1 MVEVVRQQLE
11 ADWPQTRCHLTACP
25 QWPPLAHVTVPLD
38 SNQAPSLVQGARPVL
53 LNATLSQCFTQPQAA
68 LTFVTLPG
76 FPFSQKDLEN
86 LKAEVQRRQQL
97 QESIKSGEQ
106 LEAEDKAVE
115 EKEAEP
121 SMPSAA
127 IPLTQSS
134 A

>member
-1 MVEVVRQQLE
+1 M
-11 ADWPQTRCHLTACP
+11 
-25 QWPPLAHVTVPLD
+25 
-38 SNQAPSLVQGARPVL
+38 
-53 LNATLSQCFTQPQAA
+53 TLSQCFTQPQAG

>member
-1 MVEVVRQQLE
+1 
-11 ADWPQTRCHLTACP
+11 
-25 QWPPLAHVTVPLD
+25 
-38 SNQAPSLVQGARPVL
+38 
-53 LNATLSQCFTQPQAA
+53 
-68 LTFVTLPG
+68 
-76 FPFSQKDLEN
+76 LEN

-106 LEAEDKAVE
+106 LEPEDRAGE

-127 IPLTQSS
+127 IPLTQSP

>member
-1 MVEVVRQQLE
+1 MAELGGREVQGVFSLLNM
-11 ADWPQTRCHLTACP
+11 ALSWCFTIPTASLMSA
-25 QWPPLAHVTVPLD
+25 PLA
-38 SNQAPSLVQGARPVL
+38 A
-53 LNATLSQCFTQPQAA
+53 
-68 LTFVTLPG
+68 

-97 QESIKSGEQ
+97 QESMKSGEQ

-121 SMPSAA
+121 SMPSTA

>member
-1 MVEVVRQQLE
+1 MNPLLCPSPTEAADPGASFSKPNQQTGPWLCSGVAELWGREVQGVF
-11 ADWPQTRCHLTACP
+11 
-25 QWPPLAHVTVPLD
+25 PPLNT
-38 SNQAPSLVQGARPVL
+38 
-53 LNATLSQCFTQPQAA
+53 TLSWCFTNPTASLMPA
-68 LTFVTLPG
+68 PLPA

-97 QESIKSGEQ
+97 QESMKSGEQ
-106 LEAEDKAVE
+106 VEAEDKAVE

>member
-1 MVEVVRQQLE
+1 MFPLLNMTLSWGFTIPM
-11 ADWPQTRCHLTACP
+11 ASLMPAPLTA
-25 QWPPLAHVTVPLD
+25 
-38 SNQAPSLVQGARPVL
+38 
-53 LNATLSQCFTQPQAA
+53 
-68 LTFVTLPG
+68 

-97 QESIKSGEQ
+97 QESMKSGEQ
-106 LEAEDKAVE
+106 LEAEDKVE

>member
-1 MVEVVRQQLE
+1 MAELGGREVQGVFALLNM
-11 ADWPQTRCHLTACP
+11 ALSWCFTIPTASLMSA
-25 QWPPLAHVTVPLD
+25 PLA
-38 SNQAPSLVQGARPVL
+38 A
-53 LNATLSQCFTQPQAA
+53 
-68 LTFVTLPG
+68 

-97 QESIKSGEQ
+97 QESMKSGEQ

-121 SMPSAA
+121 SMPSTA

>member
-1 MVEVVRQQLE
+1 MSSAGLTVENSSGYL
-11 ADWPQTRCHLTACP
+11 L
-25 QWPPLAHVTVPLD
+25 
-38 SNQAPSLVQGARPVL
+38 SL
-53 LNATLSQCFTQPQAA
+53 CFT
-68 LTFVTLPG
+68 
-76 FPFSQKDLEN
+76 PFFIFANICYPSWFSPLSQKDLEN

-97 QESIKSGEQ
+97 QESIKSGEH
-106 LEAEDKAVE
+106 LEPEDKAVE

>member
-1 MVEVVRQQLE
+1 MATQ
-11 ADWPQTRCHLTACP
+11 P
-25 QWPPLAHVTVPLD
+25 
-38 SNQAPSLVQGARPVL
+38 PSLGSGIAETWDLGSGRKRASARSISYFVEHYLVPVL
-53 LNATLSQCFTQPQAA
+53 HTIPKGSLMFAA
-68 LTFVTLPG
+68 LPG

-97 QESIKSGEQ
+97 QESIKSGGQ
-106 LEAEDKAVE
+106 LEPEDKAVE

-121 SMPSAA
+121 SMPSAE